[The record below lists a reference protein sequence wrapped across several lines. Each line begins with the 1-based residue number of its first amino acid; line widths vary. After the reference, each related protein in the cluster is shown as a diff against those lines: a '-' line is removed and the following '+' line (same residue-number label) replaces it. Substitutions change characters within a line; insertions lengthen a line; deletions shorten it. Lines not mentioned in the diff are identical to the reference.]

1 MDRDEKVAVLF
12 TENGKGEIRKSEI
25 TQEELGKI
33 FFGEGNR
40 NWDHVHLALPEPVW
54 ERIYED
60 HDGVFTV
67 TPEKKY
73 DHSLQSDMTG
83 N

>member
-25 TQEELGKI
+25 TQEELGNI

-40 NWDHVHLALPEPVW
+40 NWDSYSCSIL
-54 ERIYED
+54 
-60 HDGVFTV
+60 
-67 TPEKKY
+67 
-73 DHSLQSDMTG
+73 
-83 N
+83 